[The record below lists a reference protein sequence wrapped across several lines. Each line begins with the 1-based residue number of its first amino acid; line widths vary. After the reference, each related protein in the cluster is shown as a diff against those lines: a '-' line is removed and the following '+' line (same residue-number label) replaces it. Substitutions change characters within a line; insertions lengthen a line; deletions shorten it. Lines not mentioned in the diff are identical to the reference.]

1 MSEYLEHAEKA
12 EASSAQQ
19 KEQNPAIAAQAQ
31 TPELS
36 HNWKRVIVTIWIHF
50 FCTETPVQTNT
61 F

>member
-1 MSEYLEHAEKA
+1 MDGCVNERNILSMPKKA

-36 HNWKRVIVTIWIHF
+36 HNWKRIIVTI
-50 FCTETPVQTNT
+50 
-61 F
+61 